1 MFLLFRCFEVNGCP
15 GLYWYG
21 QKACS
26 KSLVASVIKI
36 VTAFRENKTNLLYLG
51 TVSTKVEVKQ
61 TETL

>member
-1 MFLLFRCFEVNGCP
+1 MNGCP